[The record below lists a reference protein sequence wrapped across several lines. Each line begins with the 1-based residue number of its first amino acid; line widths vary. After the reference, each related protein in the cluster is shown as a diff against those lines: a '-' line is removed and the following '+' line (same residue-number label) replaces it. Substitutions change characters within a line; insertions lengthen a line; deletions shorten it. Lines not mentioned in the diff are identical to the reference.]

1 MFTGIIELLCY
12 FQDLSKK
19 GDFFSLSV
27 SCDGLN
33 NPKTGESIAI
43 NGICLTLTSYKDNM
57 YSFDISAET
66 LKKTT
71 IGTFKRGK
79 EMNLERSLRV
89 GDRVGGHFVY
99 GHIDCPG
106 VLSGRYTRSSE
117 EVFRFH
123 VKENPQYL
131 IPKGS
136 ISIDGISLTISSV
149 ISTGLF
155 EVSVIPETVRR
166 TNLDKLKI
174 NGRVNIEFDM
184 VVKYLD
190 GVSKNVRQH

>member
-1 MFTGIIELLCY
+1 MKFVNAHQAMSVIILADDKAGDPDAKSALIALAISKLCEREAN
-12 FQDLSKK
+12 
-19 GDFFSLSV
+19 GSV
-27 SCDGLN
+27 IKY
-33 NPKTGESIAI
+33 PH
-43 NGICLTLTSYKDNM
+43 
-57 YSFDISAET
+57 ISAET

-71 IGTFKRGK
+71 IGTFKRGR

-184 VVKYLD
+184 MVKYLD